1 MVKGKMLFSKAAV
14 MNLRIS
20 LRTALVEKAILM
32 SMATLFKNK
41 AEFLKRYEEGL
52 TFDANTRSWGKQA
65 ELRVDSST
73 PITYSNQSSAQEV
86 LEALH
91 GKTANG
97 KDKSLVPYSKMLK
110 DLDIDKNDATALQLL
125 EGMGFGRTDGKHK
138 PIKED
143 EARHLLKEHFE
154 PQVLQQMLNP
164 NVYDTRKLKKQI
176 LEAEPELGEFQAKQK
191 AQKQVGEQA
200 EAEVKQLMH
209 KDPKLTREQAEEL
222 RQKQASHRSA
232 LEITEGLNSSDK
244 GNLMEDWYDKVHG
257 SATDLRHVP
266 LGKVDES
273 HPPNAAGERGGVLG
287 DLKLKKPR
295 VADRIKTKVVNGEQV
310 AQLVEV
316 KDIAGK
322 IDARNAAQLED
333 LLKLV
338 SYEAEID
345 LPSKPGETTGGK
357 ARVKGLT
364 YAMPNPAGVAANAEF
379 ILKATDKNKNLSFE
393 VFNKKGEK
401 MTIDRSNFENWT
413 ANDLIEWANVT
424 N

>member
-1 MVKGKMLFSKAAV
+1 
-14 MNLRIS
+14 
-20 LRTALVEKAILM
+20 
-32 SMATLFKNK
+32 
-41 AEFLKRYEEGL
+41 
-52 TFDANTRSWGKQA
+52 
-65 ELRVDSST
+65 
-73 PITYSNQSSAQEV
+73 

-209 KDPKLTREQAEEL
+209 KDPKLSREQAEEL

-244 GNLMEDWYDKVHG
+244 GNLMETWYEEVHG
-257 SATDLRHVP
+257 SAEDLKHVP
-266 LGKVDES
+266 FGEADKS
-273 HPPNAAGERGGVLG
+273 QPSNASGERGGFLE
-287 DLKLKKPR
+287 DIKLKKPR
-295 VADRIKTKVVNGEQV
+295 VADRVKTQIVNGKQV
-310 AQLVEV
+310 AQLIEL
-316 KDIAGK
+316 KDIAGA
-322 IDARNAAQLED
+322 IDGDNLSQLED
-333 LLKLV
+333 LLKIADRQPIV
-338 SYEAEID
+338 D
-345 LPSKPGETTGGK
+345 LPNKPGGASKGGET
-357 ARVKGLT
+357 RIEGLT
-364 YAMPNPAGVAANAEF
+364 YTMMNPVGVAKNAKF
-379 ILKATDKNKNLSFE
+379 ILEKISENENLSFE
-393 VFNKKGEK
+393 VFNKKGEN
-401 MTIDRSNFENWT
+401 MTIDQSNYKRWKVE
-413 ANDLIEWANVT
+413 DLIEWANIT